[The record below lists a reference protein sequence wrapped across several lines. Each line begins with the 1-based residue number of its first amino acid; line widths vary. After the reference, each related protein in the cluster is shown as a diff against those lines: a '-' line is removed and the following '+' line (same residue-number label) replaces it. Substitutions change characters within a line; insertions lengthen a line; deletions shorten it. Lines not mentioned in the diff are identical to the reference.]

1 MKSIEEVNVSGKRVF
16 VRADLDVPRGTEG
29 SYEAATRLN
38 NLKPTVDYLLEK
50 GAAQVIIAGHIGRPK
65 VADQALSTGQ
75 LLDPLEA
82 ILVRSIIF
90 KPDLVSA
97 QTAIDRQELSDRI
110 ILLENLR
117 FWPGEIENSADFA
130 KELAKLADIY
140 VNEAF
145 GNCHRVHASMVEL
158 PGLLPAY
165 AGIHLTLEIKTLS
178 HILDYPERPFVA
190 IVGGAK
196 IETKVPAIK
205 NLVSVADVV
214 LVGGELPAEIA
225 KAGHKF
231 SANVKVA
238 KVSQNEKDI
247 TKESISE
254 FEKVIETAKTVVWN
268 GPMGV
273 FEEGYRQGSA
283 AVAEAIIASGAYSVI
298 GGGETSEFL
307 AKSGLIS
314 KFSFVSA
321 GGGAMLEFLAG
332 KKLPALE
339 ALE

>member
-1 MKSIEEVNVSGKRVF
+1 M
-16 VRADLDVPRGTEG
+16 
-29 SYEAATRLN
+29 
-38 NLKPTVDYLLEK
+38 EK
-50 GAAQVIIAGHIGRPK
+50 
-65 VADQALSTGQ
+65 
-75 LLDPLEA
+75 
-82 ILVRSIIF
+82 
-90 KPDLVSA
+90 
-97 QTAIDRQELSDRI
+97 
-110 ILLENLR
+110 
-117 FWPGEIENSADFA
+117 
-130 KELAKLADIY
+130 
-140 VNEAF
+140 
-145 GNCHRVHASMVEL
+145 
-158 PGLLPAY
+158 
-165 AGIHLTLEIKTLS
+165 
-178 HILDYPERPFVA
+178 
-190 IVGGAK
+190 
-196 IETKVPAIK
+196 KVPAIK

-214 LVGGELPAEIA
+214 LVGGELPVEIA

-268 GPMGV
+268 GPMGG